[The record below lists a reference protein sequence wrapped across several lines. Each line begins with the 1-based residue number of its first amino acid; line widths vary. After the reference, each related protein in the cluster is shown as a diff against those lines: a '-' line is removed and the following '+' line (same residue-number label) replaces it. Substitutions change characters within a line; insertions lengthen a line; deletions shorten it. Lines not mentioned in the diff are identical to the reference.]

1 MLPEKNCMDS
11 IRTAKNING
20 LEKHWQYNWEHIV
33 FVTKQRKKNFR
44 KEYTRNVTRQAIEEI
59 AAKYGIRI
67 KEFAFGDD
75 FAHVHMEL
83 DIPNTLSVIQVI
95 QILKSHSAS
104 VIFQKIPGFR
114 KLYPRGSFWGS
125 QYSNKSVGPVGEKI
139 IQNYIRRQDISQK
152 YSEKQRRLFN

>member
-1 MLPEKNCMDS
+1 MDS
-11 IRTAKNING
+11 VDSAKNIEPVAKG
-20 LEKHWQYNWEHIV
+20 LGSKYNFQHFV
-33 FVTKQRKKNFR
+33 FVTKYRYKMFRNPKTIGVIKKAF
-44 KEYTRNVTRQAIEEI
+44 YD
-59 AAKYGIRI
+59 AAERHKLSI
-67 KEFAFGDD
+67 KEFSFGED

-104 VIFQKIPGFR
+104 VIFQKIPNFR
-114 KLYPRGSFWGS
+114 KLYPRGSFWGY
-125 QYSNKSVGPVGEKI
+125 QYSNSSVGPVGEHI